1 MSTIGHNLPREQL
14 LLDAAATYQF
24 GCELA
29 DRLTPGSILL
39 LVGDLG
45 SGKTSLVQGLAA
57 GLGIIDAVS
66 SPTFTIVNEYLQ
78 GRIPLYHLD
87 LYRLTPQEVAALQI
101 DRYWDP
107 WEVEPGIVAIEWPE
121 RLQQQPER
129 YWQVELAYQAESRTI
144 KIWQYP
150 EDLAIN
156 A

>member
-1 MSTIGHNLPREQL
+1 MMDFASPQNSL
-14 LLDAAATYQF
+14 LVDAAATHQF
-24 GCELA
+24 GRELA
-29 DRLTPGSILL
+29 DQLTPGNILL

-45 SGKTSLVQGLAA
+45 SGKTSLVQGLAV
-57 GLGIIDAVS
+57 GLGITDAVA
-66 SPTFTIVNEYLQ
+66 SPTFTIVNEYLL

-101 DRYWDP
+101 ERYWDP

-121 RLQQQPER
+121 RLQPLPER
-129 YWQVELAYQAESRTI
+129 YWQIELAHQAESRTV

>member
-1 MSTIGHNLPREQL
+1 MVDFPLPQNSVL
-14 LLDAAATYQF
+14 VDAAATHQL
-24 GCELA
+24 GGALA
-29 DRLTPGSILL
+29 DLLTPGSILF

-45 SGKTSLVQGLAA
+45 SGKTALVQGLAA
-57 GLGIIDAVS
+57 ALGITDAVA

-101 DRYWDP
+101 ERYWDP

-129 YWQVELAYQAESRTI
+129 YWQIELSHQNESRMV

-150 EDLAIN
+150 EDLATN

>member
-1 MSTIGHNLPREQL
+1 MSDFPCSGVLV
-14 LLDAAATYQF
+14 DAASTHRF
-24 GCELA
+24 GQELA
-29 DRLTPGSILL
+29 DRLTPGTILL

-57 GLGIIDAVS
+57 GLGITEAVA
-66 SPTFTIVNEYLQ
+66 SPTFTIVNEYCQ
-78 GRIPLYHLD
+78 GRMPLYHLD
-87 LYRLTPQEVAALQI
+87 LYRLTPQEVTALQI

-121 RLQQQPER
+121 RLQQQPEH
-129 YWQVELAYQAESRTI
+129 YWQIELAHQAESRTI

-150 EDLAIN
+150 EDLATN

>member
-1 MSTIGHNLPREQL
+1 MIDHNLHREQL
-14 LLDAAATYQF
+14 LTDAAATHLF

-29 DRLTPGSILL
+29 DRLAPGRILL

-57 GLGIIDAVS
+57 GLGITDAVA
-66 SPTFTIVNEYLQ
+66 SPTFTIVNEYLL

-87 LYRLTPQEVAALQI
+87 LYRLTPQEVVALQI
-101 DRYWDP
+101 ERYWDP

-121 RLQQQPER
+121 RLQQQPES
-129 YWQVELAYQAESRTI
+129 YWRIELAHRAESRTV

-150 EDLAIN
+150 EDLATN